1 MKIEKIEE
9 LVANLHDKIEYVIH
23 IRNFKQT
30 LNHEFVLK
38 KVYKVIKFHENASL
52 EPYIDMNTDLRK
64 KERMILKNI
73 SFKLMSNAV
82 FGKTFENLRKHMDIK
97 LVTTEKRRNYFM
109 SEPNYYTIK
118 FFTENLSAIEIKKQ
132 RYI

>member
-82 FGKTFENLRKHMDIK
+82 FGKFFENLRKYRDIK
-97 LVTTEKRRNYFM
+97 LVTTEKRMNYFM
-109 SEPNYYTIK
+109 SEPNYHTTK
-118 FFTENLSAIEIKKQ
+118 FFTENLSAVEMKKQ
-132 RYI
+132 RCI

>member
-9 LVANLHDKIEYVIH
+9 LVANLHDKTECVIH

-38 KVYKVIKFHENASL
+38 KVYKVIKFNENASL

-64 KERMILKNI
+64 KRKND
-73 SFKLMSNAV
+73 
-82 FGKTFENLRKHMDIK
+82 FEK
-97 LVTTEKRRNYFM
+97 YF
-109 SEPNYYTIK
+109 
-118 FFTENLSAIEIKKQ
+118 F
-132 RYI
+132 

>member
-38 KVYKVIKFHENASL
+38 KVYKVIKFNQNASL
-52 EPYIDMNTDLRK
+52 ELYIVMNTDLRK
-64 KERMILKNI
+64 KGKND
-73 SFKLMSNAV
+73 
-82 FGKTFENLRKHMDIK
+82 FEK
-97 LVTTEKRRNYFM
+97 YF
-109 SEPNYYTIK
+109 
-118 FFTENLSAIEIKKQ
+118 F
-132 RYI
+132 

>member
-1 MKIEKIEE
+1 
-9 LVANLHDKIEYVIH
+9 
-23 IRNFKQT
+23 
-30 LNHEFVLK
+30 
-38 KVYKVIKFHENASL
+38 
-52 EPYIDMNTDLRK
+52 
-64 KERMILKNI
+64 MILKNI

-109 SEPNYYTIK
+109 SEPNYHTIK
-118 FFTENLSAIEIKKQ
+118 FFTENLSAIKMKKQ